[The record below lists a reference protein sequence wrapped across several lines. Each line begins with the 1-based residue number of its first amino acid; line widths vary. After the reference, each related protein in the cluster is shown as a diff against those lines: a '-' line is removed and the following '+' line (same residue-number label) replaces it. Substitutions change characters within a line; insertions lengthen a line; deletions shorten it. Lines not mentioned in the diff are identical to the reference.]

1 MATFKELGNKAFSEK
16 DYPKAVEHFSDAI
29 KESPSD
35 HTLYSNRSAS
45 YLNMGK
51 AQLALSDA
59 DRCIEIKADWDRGHQ
74 RRAMALQNLGRFDD
88 AIATFEQGLK
98 LNPENAQIKQGL
110 DQCRKEKAAAGTD
123 DAGGMFG
130 PEAMV
135 KLMSN
140 PRIAGYFQDPKFRN
154 SFELCKKDP
163 QMLMQII
170 QIDPRFMDVFKELTG
185 IDLMDMQSQQMKAK
199 DKQED
204 FRKKNEELAAKK
216 RAEDE
221 ARKKQE
227 EEEKLSPEEKDKIA
241 RMKQAEVLKNEGN
254 EFYKREQFAEALKKY
269 DEALQ
274 LDENE
279 ITYINNKAT
288 AYFEMKDYE
297 KCIEECDKAIQK
309 SKEGYYDYVKLGKAL
324 ARKAGAMAAQG

>member
-1 MATFKELGNKAFSEK
+1 
-16 DYPKAVEHFSDAI
+16 
-29 KESPSD
+29 
-35 HTLYSNRSAS
+35 
-45 YLNMGK
+45 
-51 AQLALSDA
+51 
-59 DRCIEIKADWDRGHQ
+59 
-74 RRAMALQNLGRFDD
+74 MALQNLGRFDD

-98 LNPENAQIKQGL
+98 LNPDNAQIKQGL
-110 DQCRKEKAAAGTD
+110 DQCRMEKAAAGTD

-154 SFELCKKDP
+154 SFEMCKKDP

-185 IDLMDMQSQQMKAK
+185 IDLLDMQSQQMKAK

-204 FRKKNEELAAKK
+204 FRKRNEELAAKK

-221 ARKKQE
+221 ARHKQE
-227 EEEKLSPEEKDKIA
+227 EEEKLSPEERDKIA
-241 RMKQAEVLKNEGN
+241 RKKQAEAVKNEGN
-254 EFYKREQFAEALKKY
+254 EFYKKKQFAEALKKY